1 MLLHLT
7 FKLRLCCGH
16 NFIFNM
22 NCLKMPHSGEDAPI
36 NELVDFIIAAQIAE
50 NIEKETDDMPHEDEG
65 KNEVFIDVFM

>member
-1 MLLHLT
+1 
-7 FKLRLCCGH
+7 
-16 NFIFNM
+16 
-22 NCLKMPHSGEDAPI
+22 MPHSGEDAPI